1 MKELNIL
8 RLRAS
13 SQRDVARLILAAIN
27 EAHRQ
32 GLEKV
37 KAWNLSVD
45 YDGRELDPILA
56 EGKFVERINDSLPCV
71 AWYGPKEDER
81 DLDWVACEKG
91 WWC

>member
-1 MKELNIL
+1 M
-8 RLRAS
+8 
-13 SQRDVARLILAAIN
+13 
-27 EAHRQ
+27 
-32 GLEKV
+32 
-37 KAWNLSVD
+37 D